1 MNQDEK
7 KKNNIFY
14 RFDRFIKKF
23 IPNFNVRAILYLS
36 MIFAFAIY
44 LQLWRI
50 SPKAE
55 DAKPDNKPQET
66 VIADQTYWESGAYKE
81 KIQNQTVESFTEEL
95 KSWFDEKDQ
104 EFVKR
109 KFEDMLFINNG
120 FTSQTGEELGVV
132 VAESFNYLENHG
144 KARYQYAQLHGFAS
158 EAPVLVKLGHVVCD
172 IDKKTEQITDFELY
186 DWRYASMT
194 KLAEF
199 MKTKPDWKMQVG
211 EKILDVSDSRIAD
224 KDILKLKTAQ
234 TQPAG
239 LFSFLIF
246 HNTKNNRIVLADS
259 SILEKNGID
268 DKLTLSRI
276 TTKWD
281 KNPKLYFQFGT
292 EGCKQI
298 NNDPQIEYGDFN

>member
-14 RFDRFIKKF
+14 RFDRLIKKF

-36 MIFAFAIY
+36 MIFALAIY

-50 SPKAE
+50 SPKE
-55 DAKPDNKPQET
+55 EKAKPDNKSQET
-66 VIADQTYWESGAYKE
+66 VIADQTYWESNAYKE
-81 KIQNQTVESFTEEL
+81 KIQSQTVESFTEEL
-95 KSWFDEKDQ
+95 KSWLDETDQ

-144 KARYQYAQLHGFAS
+144 KARYQYAQFHGFAS
-158 EAPVLVKLGHVVCD
+158 EAPVLVKLGNVVCD

-194 KLAEF
+194 KLTEF

-268 DKLTLSRI
+268 EKLTLSRI
-276 TTKWD
+276 STKWD
-281 KNPKLYFQFGT
+281 KSPKLYFQFGT

-298 NNDPQIEYGDFN
+298 NNDPQIEYGDL